1 MEEHPAGAFRSGGA
15 AFFFVLRHSC
25 YARVG
30 DGAGPLHQASS
41 GVKEWA
47 EKYKRARAEAER
59 DPNILT
65 QPAQDFERA
74 PASQMGARLRG
85 GSEAANA
92 QRHSTQEDGSQ
103 AIDIKSM
110 WAPQWLAASQSFSLP
125 VFEDTQPSPQSMAEQ
140 MQKFRKKIDDTF
152 GWTGKLL
159 DDSQIAFRAAAQ
171 AILLQSGR
179 TQERL
184 LEASAEDA
192 RSELLQCKVFSL
204 LAGEMYRSHGSALFE
219 YGNGSWSVAVRG
231 VTSVGLEFL
240 LMALRRAQAYL
251 AAMAAHKPARSYVA
265 MSFELGCIR
274 AAGGDAALLEW
285 QLNDVAPKKIEARA
299 KDWLVGLSELCR
311 SLRHAFSE
319 HNKTILRNFHRW
331 SDEDLDAEP
340 GLSFVDAYIST
351 VDGQLR
357 QLKKDPRHWCY
368 LGIPTSLSVRPSD
381 ATRIRYAKII
391 LSSFAGGDG
400 LRVLL
405 DQCCL
410 VVAGVRQPDVLHI
423 VTGQGHDGKTLIF
436 VDHMRAVFG
445 SGFGCAPCAMLQTE
459 REFQQQGLNFI
470 HCGYMVFDE
479 SKRDQGIVED
489 QVKLYVGGGR
499 IPLRRNHEAET
510 KYAQWSC
517 TAKVWNMNVGDIPFV
532 PTAEERSHARRYRCT
547 FMRSKFTNDV
557 GEINFSEKTFMADP
571 NAKAFM
577 ASGEAVWCFYNDFL
591 FPHMQKYGALVCSDN
606 LEFTKQGSSTAKDT
620 AWLLRRMMRTSKE
633 TGPEEL
639 ANGVAEDTTQAA
651 ASPSEVLVKDT
662 HRAISSQ
669 FFSSADVG
677 RASVASNP
685 GVLAKP
691 GRAGAPQRKTRVEC
705 LKEAILEYPNLIRV
719 VEGQVRSGVV
729 LDRFERRQVD
739 VCEWEGILAG
749 LVEGRGVEE
758 VFGGWWNWRWGPS
771 AVSWVEPLHGS
782 LALPDGDPWHL
793 FVQQC
798 HADGVQEE
806 DGLLRVRHIGR
817 QKVVEGAPLGRH
829 FFGPHSYP
837 CLSRQAR
844 AAAYPAASKEFD
856 MPNAIVYFACQVGD
870 AHGVTMPLFRKYVAH
885 KAAWRSAV
893 SKWLDL
899 SLEDAKKMLLKACY
913 GFSLP
918 SRSGGSSKVCPLL
931 DGLAREGLELR
942 EAVCTAYP
950 GLVEAMCLARRP
962 RPETSA
968 VAMLLLDLENRWMRG
983 FVELLPRHNF
993 RLVASIF
1000 DAVVALPTAQADEEG
1015 LLEEFQDLCGLAMQV
1030 RPACPP
1036 AFCDGVREALARLT
1050 AAGKGVLDA
1059 QTETVAG
1066 EAMCIP
1072 TAVINLF
1079 PCAAAS
1085 VKMSMSGKQGPLSYS
1100 QFLDLCPDFVIE
1112 ALPVADAA
1120 AAQDNASFLL
1130 HEGRV
1135 QQSHPRHVFRVLHP
1149 ARR

>member
-1 MEEHPAGAFRSGGA
+1 
-15 AFFFVLRHSC
+15 
-25 YARVG
+25 
-30 DGAGPLHQASS
+30 
-41 GVKEWA
+41 
-47 EKYKRARAEAER
+47 
-59 DPNILT
+59 
-65 QPAQDFERA
+65 
-74 PASQMGARLRG
+74 
-85 GSEAANA
+85 
-92 QRHSTQEDGSQ
+92 
-103 AIDIKSM
+103 
-110 WAPQWLAASQSFSLP
+110 
-125 VFEDTQPSPQSMAEQ
+125 
-140 MQKFRKKIDDTF
+140 
-152 GWTGKLL
+152 
-159 DDSQIAFRAAAQ
+159 
-171 AILLQSGR
+171 
-179 TQERL
+179 
-184 LEASAEDA
+184 
-192 RSELLQCKVFSL
+192 
-204 LAGEMYRSHGSALFE
+204 
-219 YGNGSWSVAVRG
+219 
-231 VTSVGLEFL
+231 
-240 LMALRRAQAYL
+240 
-251 AAMAAHKPARSYVA
+251 

-311 SLRHAFSE
+311 SLRRAFSE
-319 HNKTILRNFHRW
+319 RNKTILRNFHRW

-357 QLKKDPRHWCY
+357 QLKN
-368 LGIPTSLSVRPSD
+368 D
-381 ATRIRYAKII
+381 ATRSRYAKII

-639 ANGVAEDTTQAA
+639 ANGVPEDTTQAA

-771 AVSWVEPLHGS
+771 GRGRAV
-782 LALPDGDPWHL
+782 
-793 FVQQC
+793 
-798 HADGVQEE
+798 
-806 DGLLRVRHIGR
+806 
-817 QKVVEGAPLGRH
+817 GRH

-844 AAAYPAASKEFD
+844 AAAHPAASKEFD

-931 DGLAREGLELR
+931 NGLAREGLELR

-968 VAMLLLDLENRWMRG
+968 VAMLLLDLENRCR
-983 FVELLPRHNF
+983 
-993 RLVASIF
+993 A
-1000 DAVVALPTAQADEEG
+1000 
-1015 LLEEFQDLCGLAMQV
+1015 
-1030 RPACPP
+1030 PA
-1036 AFCDGVREALARLT
+1036 T
-1050 AAGKGVLDA
+1050 
-1059 QTETVAG
+1059 
-1066 EAMCIP
+1066 
-1072 TAVINLF
+1072 
-1079 PCAAAS
+1079 
-1085 VKMSMSGKQGPLSYS
+1085 S
-1100 QFLDLCPDFVIE
+1100 QFPPCGKHLRRCRSI
-1112 ALPVADAA
+1112 ADCA
-1120 AAQDNASFLL
+1120 
-1130 HEGRV
+1130 G
-1135 QQSHPRHVFRVLHP
+1135 
-1149 ARR
+1149 

>member
-1 MEEHPAGAFRSGGA
+1 M
-15 AFFFVLRHSC
+15 
-25 YARVG
+25 
-30 DGAGPLHQASS
+30 
-41 GVKEWA
+41 
-47 EKYKRARAEAER
+47 
-59 DPNILT
+59 
-65 QPAQDFERA
+65 
-74 PASQMGARLRG
+74 
-85 GSEAANA
+85 
-92 QRHSTQEDGSQ
+92 
-103 AIDIKSM
+103 
-110 WAPQWLAASQSFSLP
+110 
-125 VFEDTQPSPQSMAEQ
+125 
-140 MQKFRKKIDDTF
+140 
-152 GWTGKLL
+152 
-159 DDSQIAFRAAAQ
+159 
-171 AILLQSGR
+171 
-179 TQERL
+179 
-184 LEASAEDA
+184 
-192 RSELLQCKVFSL
+192 
-204 LAGEMYRSHGSALFE
+204 
-219 YGNGSWSVAVRG
+219 
-231 VTSVGLEFL
+231 
-240 LMALRRAQAYL
+240 
-251 AAMAAHKPARSYVA
+251 
-265 MSFELGCIR
+265 
-274 AAGGDAALLEW
+274 
-285 QLNDVAPKKIEARA
+285 
-299 KDWLVGLSELCR
+299 
-311 SLRHAFSE
+311 
-319 HNKTILRNFHRW
+319 
-331 SDEDLDAEP
+331 
-340 GLSFVDAYIST
+340 
-351 VDGQLR
+351 
-357 QLKKDPRHWCY
+357 
-368 LGIPTSLSVRPSD
+368 
-381 ATRIRYAKII
+381 
-391 LSSFAGGDG
+391 
-400 LRVLL
+400 
-405 DQCCL
+405 
-410 VVAGVRQPDVLHI
+410 
-423 VTGQGHDGKTLIF
+423 
-436 VDHMRAVFG
+436 
-445 SGFGCAPCAMLQTE
+445 
-459 REFQQQGLNFI
+459 
-470 HCGYMVFDE
+470 
-479 SKRDQGIVED
+479 
-489 QVKLYVGGGR
+489 
-499 IPLRRNHEAET
+499 
-510 KYAQWSC
+510 
-517 TAKVWNMNVGDIPFV
+517 
-532 PTAEERSHARRYRCT
+532 
-547 FMRSKFTNDV
+547 
-557 GEINFSEKTFMADP
+557 
-571 NAKAFM
+571 
-577 ASGEAVWCFYNDFL
+577 
-591 FPHMQKYGALVCSDN
+591 
-606 LEFTKQGSSTAKDT
+606 
-620 AWLLRRMMRTSKE
+620 
-633 TGPEEL
+633 
-639 ANGVAEDTTQAA
+639 
-651 ASPSEVLVKDT
+651 
-662 HRAISSQ
+662 
-669 FFSSADVG
+669 
-677 RASVASNP
+677 
-685 GVLAKP
+685 
-691 GRAGAPQRKTRVEC
+691 
-705 LKEAILEYPNLIRV
+705 KEAILEYPNLIRV

-793 FVQQC
+793 DFLVDMNKLLEYASSGQDARQPQVEQFVQQC

-856 MPNAIVYFACQVGD
+856 MPNAIVHFACQVGD

-1015 LLEEFQDLCGLAMQV
+1015 LLQEFQDLCGLAMQM

-1135 QQSHPRHVFRVLHP
+1135 QQSQPRHVFRVLHP